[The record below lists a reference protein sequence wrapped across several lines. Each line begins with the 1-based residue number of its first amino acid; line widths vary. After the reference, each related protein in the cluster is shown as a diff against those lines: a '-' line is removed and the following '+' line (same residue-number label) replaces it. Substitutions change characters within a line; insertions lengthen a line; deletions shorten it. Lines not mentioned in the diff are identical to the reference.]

1 MYLNLAFLHSKF
13 EIPWKYFFFAVS
25 CLDGQIFPGFAM
37 KHPIGSNVK
46 HSPNVH
52 EAKTPNIGTISMVH
66 QTIDLLTCQFQAA
79 QFVQ

>member
-1 MYLNLAFLHSKF
+1 MKIHIASLKF
-13 EIPWKYFFFAVS
+13 HGIFAVK

-37 KHPIGSNVK
+37 KHPIGSNFK
-46 HSPNVH
+46 HLPNVH

-66 QTIDLLTCQFQAA
+66 QTINLLTCQFQAA

>member
-1 MYLNLAFLHSKF
+1 MEVNFV
-13 EIPWKYFFFAVS
+13 FAVS

-37 KHPIGSNVK
+37 KHPMAIGSKVK

-52 EAKTPNIGTISMVH
+52 EAKTPNIGTIRMVH

>member
-1 MYLNLAFLHSKF
+1 MEVNFVC
-13 EIPWKYFFFAVS
+13 AVS
-25 CLDGQIFPGFAM
+25 CLGGQFFPEFTL
-37 KHPIGSNVK
+37 KHRIGSNVK